1 MASAAYVRVDFGSRS
16 AQLPNLT
23 QMTQIGHLVPP
34 LYEKRLLEIVQDKFV
49 NGYYQWNVGDDDFN
63 LGLYRGLSGVG
74 YTLLRRLDPFLPNL
88 LLFE

>member
-1 MASAAYVRVDFGSRS
+1 MEVFWVFTQPRSRS